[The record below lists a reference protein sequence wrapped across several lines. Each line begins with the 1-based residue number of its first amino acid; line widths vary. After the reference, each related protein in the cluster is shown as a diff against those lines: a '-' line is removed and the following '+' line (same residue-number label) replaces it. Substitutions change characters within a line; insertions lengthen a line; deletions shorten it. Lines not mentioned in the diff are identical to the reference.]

1 MQPPRLTGRDL
12 PALRRELGVDVQE
25 LAAAIGFE
33 TADVDSWERSLDH
46 LPKLASRRIRWL
58 RADVQRSRALAKSGL
73 PDCDWVVSWSEGN
86 AELTDFDEIAKS
98 FEALN
103 EHSEN
108 CPTCQQ
114 RTEYLAQRFPPMEPY
129 PIGGQVGLLVK
140 ASDWLDRLPSWARPA
155 AVGAAILA
163 AMTLPGAAIGAL
175 VQGIDDPS
183 MIVILPFAVLMASG
197 AGAVG
202 GLVYSFLGRPL
213 RKLGRV
219 GDYPAGIV
227 SVFGYMGAIAIVSEL
242 LFNEPIIE
250 GSAGLL
256 IFVGV
261 SVFFGLLVGHWWFR
275 ELEA

>member
-1 MQPPRLTGRDL
+1 M
-12 PALRRELGVDVQE
+12 
-25 LAAAIGFE
+25 
-33 TADVDSWERSLDH
+33 
-46 LPKLASRRIRWL
+46 
-58 RADVQRSRALAKSGL
+58 QRSRALAASGL
-73 PDCDWVVSWSEGN
+73 PDCDWVVSWSKGN
-86 AELTDFDEIAKS
+86 ADLTDFDEIAKS

-103 EHSEN
+103 EHGEH

-114 RTEYLAQRFPPMEPY
+114 RTQYLAQRFPPMDPY
-129 PIGGQVGLLVK
+129 PVGGQLGLLVK

-175 VQGIDDPS
+175 VQGIDDPN

-213 RKLGRV
+213 RKLGRI

-227 SVFGYMGAIAIVSEL
+227 SVLGYMGAIAIVSEL
-242 LFNEPIIE
+242 LFKEPIVE
-250 GSAGLL
+250 GSAGLFIL
-256 IFVGV
+256 LGV

>member
-1 MQPPRLTGRDL
+1 M
-12 PALRRELGVDVQE
+12 
-25 LAAAIGFE
+25 
-33 TADVDSWERSLDH
+33 
-46 LPKLASRRIRWL
+46 
-58 RADVQRSRALAKSGL
+58 ALAESGL

-86 AELTDFDEIAKS
+86 AELTDLEEISES

-103 EHSEN
+103 EHSET

-114 RTEYLAQRFPPMEPY
+114 RSEYLAQRFPPMDPY
-129 PIGGQVGLLVK
+129 PLGGQLGFLVK
-140 ASDWLDRLPSWARPA
+140 ASDWLDRLPPWARPA
-155 AVGAAILA
+155 AIGAAILA

-175 VQGIDDPS
+175 VQGIDEPS

-213 RKLGRV
+213 RKIGRV

-227 SVFGYMGAIAIVSEL
+227 SVLGYMGAIAIVSEL
-242 LFNEPIIE
+242 LFHEPIIE
-250 GSAGLL
+250 GSSGLI
-256 IFVGV
+256 IFLVV